1 MSQISVISKL
11 TGVETTT
18 EGTQITLDHSSI
30 VKLNVDR
37 ANIADYSRSGNDLV
51 ITLNSGEV
59 ITLKNFYV
67 TDAQG
72 VSQLVLEESDGALW
86 WIEDPT
92 GAATYESIASTDAL
106 LAASGSDAGG
116 AAAWPWVL
124 GGLAAAGGIAIAA
137 GTGGGGG
144 GDDDNNNPNPGNPG
158 NPSEPDTTPPN
169 APTNLQ
175 VSPDGKTVTGTAEPG
190 STITLKDADGN
201 TIGTGKVGSD
211 GKFTID
217 LGTPLTNGEQITAT
231 ATDPSGNTSQG
242 GQVTAPDLTAP
253 DAPANLEVSPDG
265 KTVSGTAEPGST
277 VTLKDADGNTIGTG
291 KAGSDGKFTIDLGTP
306 LTNGEQITATAT
318 DPSGN
323 TSPGVQVTA
332 PDSTA
337 PAAPEIVTVNDNVGT
352 EAGPLSNGQRTDDA
366 RPTFS
371 GISEAGTVI
380 TFYDNGKPIG
390 TATADATGKWSFT
403 PSTNLSEGNHA
414 ITTTATDAAGN
425 TSPASTAVTLV
436 VDTVAPG
443 APAITGMTD
452 DVAPNTGVLGS
463 GSTTNDPR
471 PQLTGTAEAG
481 STVTIYD
488 NGIAIGT
495 AVVGSNGSW
504 SFTPSVNLSE
514 GSHQLTVRATDIAGN
529 TGPASPA
536 FTVTVDV
543 TTPPVPTG
551 FIVNDDTGGLKG
563 TITAGQFTD
572 ESQPRLTGRGEPGS
586 TITVYDNGVA
596 IGSTTV
602 LPNGTW
608 SITPTTPLAEGAH
621 SITLRETDAA
631 GNQSGLS
638 QPINFTVDLTP
649 PDMPEATLN
658 STGTQITGTAEPGSK
673 IVITNNAGV
682 QIGTATADSNGN
694 YVADLNPAQVNG
706 RSSPWSP
713 PMPQATRVPR
723 RWLTQ
728 RTSPRLPHRVTWWWR
743 KTGQASAE
751 PPSQT
756 ARLLLKRRTVR
767 LSARPPPVRTAPL
780 PSRFRQP
787 RPTAKP
793 LK

>member
-18 EGTQITLDHSSI
+18 EGTQVTLGHSSI

-37 ANIADYSRSGNDLV
+37 ADISGYSRSGNDLV
-51 ITLNSGEV
+51 ITLHSGEV

-106 LAASGSDAGG
+106 LAASGSDTGG

-124 GGLAAAGGIAIAA
+124 GGLAVAGGIAIAA

-144 GDDDNNNPNPGNPG
+144 GDDDNNSPNPGNPG
-158 NPSEPDTTPPN
+158 NPSEPDTTPPD

-190 STITLKDADGN
+190 STI
-201 TIGTGKVGSD
+201 
-211 GKFTID
+211 
-217 LGTPLTNGEQITAT
+217 
-231 ATDPSGNTSQG
+231 
-242 GQVTAPDLTAP
+242 
-253 DAPANLEVSPDG
+253 
-265 KTVSGTAEPGST
+265 
-277 VTLKDADGNTIGTG
+277 TLKDADGNTIGTG

-332 PDSTA
+332 PDLTA
-337 PAAPEIVTVNDNVGT
+337 PDAPEIVTVNDNVGAET
-352 EAGPLSNGQRTDDA
+352 GPLSNGQRTDDA

-425 TSPASTAVTLV
+425 TSPASTAVTFV

-443 APAITGMTD
+443 APAIVSITD
-452 DVAPNTGVLGS
+452 DVAPGTGTLGS
-463 GSTTNDPR
+463 GSSTNDPR

-514 GSHQLTVRATDIAGN
+514 GSHQLTVRATDVAGN
-529 TGPASPA
+529 TGLASPV

-543 TTPPVPTG
+543 TAPQTPSG
-551 FIVNDDTGGLKG
+551 FIINDDTGVLKG
-563 TITAGQFTD
+563 AIGAGQFTD
-572 ESQPRLTGRGEPGS
+572 ASEPRLTGRGEPGS
-586 TITVYDNGVA
+586 TITVYDNGVV
-596 IGSTTV
+596 IGTTTV

-608 SITPTTPLAEGAH
+608 SITPTSPLAEGTH

-649 PDMPEATLN
+649 PDMPVATLN
-658 STGTQITGTAEPGSK
+658 SAGTQITGTAEPGSK
-673 IVITNNAGV
+673 IVITNNAGL

-694 YVADLNPAQVNG
+694 YVANLNPAQTNG
-706 RSSPWSP
+706 EIISVVASDAAGNQSSP
-713 PMPQATRVPR
+713 ALVNAADIT
-723 RWLTQ
+723 
-728 RTSPRLPHRVTWWWR
+728 
-743 KTGQASAE
+743 
-751 PPSQT
+751 
-756 ARLLLKRRTVR
+756 
-767 LSARPPPVRTAPL
+767 
-780 PSRFRQP
+780 
-787 RPTAKP
+787 
-793 LK
+793 

>member
-425 TSPASTAVTLV
+425 TSPASTAVTFV

-694 YVADLNPAQVNG
+694 YIANLNPAQVNG
-706 RSSPWSP
+706 EIISVVASDAAGNQSSP
-713 PMPQATRVPR
+713 ALVACGIGHHRAC
-723 RWLTQ
+723 
-728 RTSPRLPHRVTWWWR
+728 RT
-743 KTGQASAE
+743 G
-751 PPSQT
+751 
-756 ARLLLKRRTVR
+756 
-767 LSARPPPVRTAPL
+767 
-780 PSRFRQP
+780 
-787 RPTAKP
+787 
-793 LK
+793 